1 MCKCVYCKNSKEYHG
16 IFPLPEAELDRFMV
30 RVTLGYA
37 SFEQELSIIKRQEQ
51 IDPME
56 SLVSVASPESLIL
69 VQDQVKQVYVDDLVR
84 RYIVSLV
91 QSTRQHQDVILGA
104 SHRGS
109 LSLFRAT
116 QSLALIRGREFVL
129 PDDVKELAVSVLGHR
144 LIIVP
149 EARSKGVNGQGVITS
164 LIDNLAVPGAH

>member
-1 MCKCVYCKNSKEYHG
+1 M
-16 IFPLPEAELDRFMV
+16 DRFTV
-30 RVTLGYA
+30 RVSLGYA
-37 SFEQELSIIKRQEQ
+37 SFEQELSIIERQEQ
-51 IDPME
+51 ADPID
-56 SLVSVASPESLIL
+56 SLSSVASPEDLIL
-69 VQDQVKQVYVDDLVR
+69 VQDQVKEVYVDDLVR

-91 QSTRQHQDVILGA
+91 QSSRQHQDVVLGA

-144 LIIVP
+144 VIILP
-149 EARSKGVNGQGVITS
+149 EARSRGVNGPGVITS
-164 LIDNLAVPGAH
+164 IIDNLSVPGAY

>member
-1 MCKCVYCKNSKEYHG
+1 
-16 IFPLPEAELDRFMV
+16 
-30 RVTLGYA
+30 
-37 SFEQELSIIKRQEQ
+37 
-51 IDPME
+51 ME
-56 SLVSVASPESLIL
+56 SLVSVASPERLIL

-116 QSLALIRGREFVL
+116 QALALIRGREFVL

>member
-1 MCKCVYCKNSKEYHG
+1 M
-16 IFPLPEAELDRFMV
+16 DRFTV
-30 RVTLGYA
+30 RVSLGYA
-37 SFEQELSIIKRQEQ
+37 SFEQELSIIERQEQ
-51 IDPME
+51 VDPID
-56 SLVSVASPESLIL
+56 SLSSVASPEDLIL
-69 VQDQVKQVYVDDLVR
+69 VQDQVKEVYVDDLVR

-91 QSTRQHQDVILGA
+91 QSSRQHQDVVLGA

-144 LIIVP
+144 LIILP
-149 EARSKGVNGQGVITS
+149 EARSRGVNGPGVITS
-164 LIDNLAVPGAH
+164 IIDNLSVPGAY

>member
-1 MCKCVYCKNSKEYHG
+1 M
-16 IFPLPEAELDRFMV
+16 DRFTV

-37 SFEQELSIIKRQEQ
+37 SFEQELAIIERQEQ
-51 IDPME
+51 TDPID
-56 SLVSVASPESLIL
+56 SVSSVASPEDLIL
-69 VQDQVKQVYVDDLVR
+69 VQDQVKEVYVDDLVR

-91 QSTRQHQDVILGA
+91 QSSRKHPDVVLGA

-144 LIIVP
+144 IIILP
-149 EARSKGVNGQGVITS
+149 EARSRGVSGPGVVTS
-164 LIDNLAVPGAH
+164 IIDNLPVPGAH